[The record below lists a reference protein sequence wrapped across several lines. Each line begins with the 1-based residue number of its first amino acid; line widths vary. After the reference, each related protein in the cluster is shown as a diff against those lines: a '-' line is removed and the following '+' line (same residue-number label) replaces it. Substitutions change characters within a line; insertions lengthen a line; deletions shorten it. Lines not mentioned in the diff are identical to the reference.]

1 MPDERDWT
9 RREILRTA
17 AAGSLASSV
26 YSRRS
31 SCDKTRTLPIRTGF
45 VAKMNCPARAT
56 G

>member
-1 MPDERDWT
+1 MSDERDWT

-26 YSRRS
+26 YSRVAVH
-31 SCDKTRTLPIRTGF
+31 KTGTLPILTGF